1 MARAP
6 CDVELCDHG
15 AVLIDEHIRPDG
27 ALVRT
32 HLESLGPDRVRLI
45 GDDGVHGELSS
56 TAVERVMLRYGRP
69 LDPAHAPAA
78 GAGGGERDTA
88 LSLGAATLSTF
99 RFKAVVDADARD
111 YLVWSAPDA
120 EPLAALATGVAAALR
135 YLVLRIAEE
144 RTK

>member
-6 CDVELCDHG
+6 CDVELCDHR
-15 AVLIDEHIRPDG
+15 AVLIDKHIRPDG

-69 LDPAHAPAA
+69 LDPAHGPPTGAA
-78 GAGGGERDTA
+78 A
-88 LSLGAATLSTF
+88 LTLGAATLSTF

-120 EPLAALATGVAAALR
+120 EPLAALATGVTAALR

-144 RTK
+144 RTR